1 MKLFVPILA
10 SAGVSAQGGVAPIMA
25 PIELPSPIVQ
35 KCPMP
40 KLPECRGK
48 QPAKCYTDGI
58 LRDES
63 CAQEDPVNNPCE
75 FYCAPRDQV
84 WVFSNKVFNDFKV
97 PEKPSL
103 KNHQ

>member
-84 WVFSNKVFNDFKV
+84 RVFVWKWFSNDF
-97 PEKPSL
+97 
-103 KNHQ
+103 

>member
-48 QPAKCYTDGI
+48 QPAKCYTDGL

-63 CAQEDPVNNPCE
+63 CAQDDPVNNPCE

-84 WVFSNKVFNDFKV
+84 LFENSYV
-97 PEKPSL
+97 PVE
-103 KNHQ
+103 